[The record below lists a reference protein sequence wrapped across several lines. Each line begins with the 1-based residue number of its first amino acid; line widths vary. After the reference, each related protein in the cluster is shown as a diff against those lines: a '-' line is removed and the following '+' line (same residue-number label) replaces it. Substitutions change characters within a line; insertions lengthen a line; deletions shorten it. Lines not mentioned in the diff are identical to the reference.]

1 MKLEIESQE
10 TGKLEVLVKG
20 EDHTLLNIIKENAWK
35 KGADQA
41 SYIIKHPY
49 MSDPKLIIRAKNP
62 KKILTDAAQLAIDD
76 SKEFETVFSREVKG
90 KK

>member
-10 TGKLEVLVKG
+10 TGKIELLVEG
-20 EDHTLLNIIKENAWK
+20 EDHTLLSIIKENAWK

-49 MSDPKLIIRAKNP
+49 LSEPKLIIRAKNP
-62 KKILTDAAQLAIDD
+62 KKILTDAAQLAMDD
-76 SKEFETVFSREVKG
+76 SKEFGIVFSREIKG
-90 KK
+90 K